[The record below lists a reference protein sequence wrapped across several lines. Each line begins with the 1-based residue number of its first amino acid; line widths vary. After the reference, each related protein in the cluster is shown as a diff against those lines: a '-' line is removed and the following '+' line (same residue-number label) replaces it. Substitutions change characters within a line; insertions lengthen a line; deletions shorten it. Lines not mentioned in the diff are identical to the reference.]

1 MKKIPTTPTT
11 ETTPKLVTV
20 PDAAKMLSIS
30 ERSAWRLVSTGD
42 LISVKLGR
50 STRVKVESIDR
61 LIERGGAA

>member
-1 MKKIPTTPTT
+1 MKTTTATPTT

-20 PDAAKMLSIS
+20 PHAAQMLSIS
-30 ERSAWRLVSTGD
+30 ERSAWRLVSTGE
-42 LISVKLGR
+42 LSSIKLGR